1 VEFNQTI
8 LKTQG
13 ETHLDIILSR
23 LQEKFN
29 VKVETA
35 PVRMPYRETIRTS
48 DLCTGTPQKQSG
60 GRGQYG
66 DVWLRLE
73 PLARNSGFAFAS
85 EVVGGVVPTR
95 YIPAIEKGL
104 REAVVSGPLTGY
116 PVVDLKAAVYDGS
129 HHPVDSSEV
138 AFKIAA
144 GLAFRAAIEKAKPM
158 LLEPFV
164 TVEVHAPEQ
173 YTGEIVGDISSRR
186 GKILGMEADV
196 RMQIVK
202 AQMPEAAMH
211 DFHHA
216 LTRLTQ
222 SRARYSYCFSH
233 YEEVPADVARQL
245 IAEKEG

>member
-1 VEFNQTI
+1 
-8 LKTQG
+8 
-13 ETHLDIILSR
+13 
-23 LQEKFN
+23 
-29 VKVETA
+29 
-35 PVRMPYRETIRTS
+35 
-48 DLCTGTPQKQSG
+48 
-60 GRGQYG
+60 
-66 DVWLRLE
+66 
-73 PLARNSGFAFAS
+73 
-85 EVVGGVVPTR
+85 VVGGVVPTR

-186 GKILGMEADV
+186 GKNSRYGGGCADADCEGPDARSRNARLPSRTYATDAEPGAIL
-196 RMQIVK
+196 I
-202 AQMPEAAMH
+202 
-211 DFHHA
+211 
-216 LTRLTQ
+216 LLQ
-222 SRARYSYCFSH
+222 S
-233 YEEVPADVARQL
+233 L
-245 IAEKEG
+245 